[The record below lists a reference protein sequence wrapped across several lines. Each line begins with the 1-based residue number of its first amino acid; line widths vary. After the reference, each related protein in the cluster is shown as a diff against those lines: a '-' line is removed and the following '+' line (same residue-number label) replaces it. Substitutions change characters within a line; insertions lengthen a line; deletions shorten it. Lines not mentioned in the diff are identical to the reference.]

1 MPLPDFGMKNVY
13 LYGASGHGKVV
24 AEILEKNGAC
34 ISGMFDDNPAVTRL
48 LDYPVLGA
56 FTPDRFPAD
65 AHMVVTIGNNRIRQ
79 RIAQQVSVP
88 FATAIHPAANISA
101 RSSIGAGTVVMAG
114 VSVNSGAVIGRHVI
128 LNTNCAIDHDC
139 ELADFVHISPNAAL
153 AGNVKVGEGTHI
165 GIGAC
170 IIQGIIIGKWAT
182 IGAGTVVITDVPD
195 YAVIVGN
202 PGRIIKYRKDLEV

>member
-1 MPLPDFGMKNVY
+1 MKNVY

-24 AEILEKNGAC
+24 AEILEKNGAG
-34 ISGMFDDNPAVTRL
+34 ISGVFDDNPAVTRL

-56 FTPDRFPAD
+56 FAPDRFPA
-65 AHMVVTIGNNRIRQ
+65 AAQMVVTVGNNRIRR
-79 RIAQQVSVP
+79 RIAQQVSAP
-88 FATAIHPAANISA
+88 FATAIHPAANLSV

-114 VSVNSGAVIGRHVI
+114 VSVNSGTVIGQHAI
-128 LNTNCAIDHDC
+128 LNTNCAVDHDC
-139 ELADFVHISPNAAL
+139 ELGDFVHISPNAAL

-170 IIQGIIIGKWAT
+170 VIQGIIIGRWVT

-202 PGRIIKYRKDLEV
+202 PGRIIKYRKDQEV